1 MVIWSN
7 LTQQA
12 WKELQTQGRLRVSR
26 RHTEKDFLGSYL
38 WMASQM
44 ERRLQ
49 TPRPSEDS
57 MPIWAWWQ
65 WWGDRRRPD
74 LRASG
79 YLPKGTR
86 GIRVELRVQADH
98 VLLSDFELWHYVLN
112 YWYLPRTEKEG
123 IAFEK
128 KLTRA
133 GLSLVGCTHA
143 RPLPHA
149 GFRREVE
156 SSWERIFDLSWT
168 DRRHRIVSASNNRSI
183 QATLWELSM
192 DDVVESKEF
201 VAR

>member
-12 WKELQTQGRLRVSR
+12 WDELQKQGCLRVSH
-26 RHTEKDFLGSYL
+26 RHVEKDFVRSYL

-44 ERRLQ
+44 ERRLK
-49 TPRPSEDS
+49 TPKPSEDS

-86 GIRVELRVQADH
+86 GVRVELQVEADC

-112 YWYLPRTEKEG
+112 YWYLPKTEKEG
-123 IAFEK
+123 SEFEK

-133 GLSLVGCTHA
+133 ELSLVGCTHD
-143 RPLPHA
+143 RPLSHA
-149 GFRREVE
+149 GFHREVE
-156 SSWERIFDLSWT
+156 NSWERIFDLSWT
-168 DRRHRIVSASNNRSI
+168 DPHHRIVAVSKNRLI
-183 QATLWELSM
+183 QAALWKLSM

-201 VAR
+201 TAR

>member
-12 WKELQTQGRLRVSR
+12 WKELQGQGHLRVTR
-26 RHTEKDFLGSYL
+26 RHTEEDFLGSYR

-65 WWGDRRRPD
+65 WWGDRHRPD

-86 GIRVELRVQADH
+86 GIRVELQVKADR
-98 VLLSDFELWHYVLN
+98 VLLCDFELWHYVLN
-112 YWYLPRTEKEG
+112 YWYLPKTEKEG
-123 IAFEK
+123 KTFK
-128 KLTRA
+128 RTLTRA
-133 GLSLVGCTHA
+133 DLSLVGCSHEH
-143 RPLPHA
+143 PLSHA

-156 SSWERIFDLSWT
+156 NSWERIGST
-168 DRRHRIVSASNNRSI
+168 VRHKAASRRIDRHDPRIA
-183 QATLWELSM
+183 
-192 DDVVESKEF
+192 
-201 VAR
+201 VA

>member
-12 WKELQTQGRLRVSR
+12 WEELQKQGRLRVSC
-26 RHTEKDFLGSYL
+26 RHIEKDFQGSYL

-44 ERRLQ
+44 ELRLQ

-86 GIRVELRVQADH
+86 GIRVELQVKTDR

-112 YWYLPRTEKEG
+112 YWYLPKTEKEG
-123 IAFEK
+123 GVFEK

-133 GLSLVGCTHA
+133 GLSLVGCSHEH
-143 RPLPHA
+143 PLPHA

-156 SSWERIFDLSWT
+156 NSWERMFDLSWT
-168 DRRHRIVSASNNRSI
+168 DPNHRIVSASKNRSI
-183 QATLWELSM
+183 QATLWELLM
-192 DDVVESKEF
+192 DDVVEIKEF
-201 VAR
+201 TAR